1 MNEQY
6 LVKRRDAAKIKK
18 ELEEYGLEV
27 QRISADEE
35 GYTVVV
41 KGSLDEKN
49 LSDLMEKLKI
59 TQISR
64 IDSE

>member
-6 LVKRRDAAKIKK
+6 LVKRRDAAKIRK

-35 GYTVVV
+35 GYRVVV